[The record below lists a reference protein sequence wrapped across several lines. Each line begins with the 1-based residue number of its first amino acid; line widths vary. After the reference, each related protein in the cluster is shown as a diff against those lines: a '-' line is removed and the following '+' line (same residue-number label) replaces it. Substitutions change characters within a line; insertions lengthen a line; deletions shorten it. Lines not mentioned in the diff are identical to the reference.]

1 MNNRPTNRICGMV
14 PRPLFWALLL
24 SFMLHMP
31 VLAIL
36 ATDGWFTPLRPE
48 PPQMQMTLLA
58 AAEPVQA
65 TGVDDTPTLPPA
77 SLPAVEPIPASSSPA
92 PAAATAPLPDPGI
105 PPAPA
110 DIVAAVDQLQV
121 VRTTTT
127 LIPER
132 QPAPERVPEPA
143 PQPLL
148 LQDPTPPPVQMA
160 ADEVAA
166 MHEVIGRLLQ
176 HLNEHN
182 LNELAE
188 NSSSEKVAEIDPQ
201 ALGLL
206 ADDKLD
212 ASFERASDLTEL
224 SHIDV
229 AVTRQIQGEPHQI
242 RIRLQERALS
252 HYAKFINRWDADV
265 TLGDDR
271 VDGRFHANSEV
282 NFESFANPR
291 SQFNGEVTIARRQ
304 ALTRRVRESSMFAA
318 GVRTGT
324 GRIALPQTAF
334 PSHWLASGA
343 DVLTLSEDTRLDFQG
358 AAGIVWTGIDN
369 GEQGRVLVP
378 DAGLIIAGTDGAR
391 FELSGDVAGRVLVY
405 SPQRQMITGN
415 LEYVDATET
424 SDDYLALISDGSIEI
439 ASSTITGPGDLHIDA
454 ALFARDR
461 FSVRRFNDRHQGV
474 LHVYGALVAGSVS
487 ATEPRY
493 STHIEYDPRF
503 EYSRPPAFP
512 GTGLFDVQDW
522 DQHWT
527 AVSDPDA
534 QSAVVVDSVPGL
546 LP

>member
-1 MNNRPTNRICGMV
+1 MNNRPTNTVPGMV
-14 PRPLFWALLL
+14 RRPLFWALLV
-24 SFMLHMP
+24 SFVLHMP
-31 VLAIL
+31 VLAIVV
-36 ATDGWFTPLRPE
+36 TDGWFTPPRPE
-48 PPQMQMTLLA
+48 PAQMLMTLLA
-58 AAEPVQA
+58 AAEPSQA
-65 TGVDDTPTLPPA
+65 SGVDAVPVPPPE
-77 SLPAVEPIPASSSPA
+77 SLPAIAPIPASPVS
-92 PAAATAPLPDPGI
+92 APLPDPVI
-105 PPAPA
+105 PPGPA
-110 DIVAAVDQLQV
+110 ESVAAVDQTQV
-121 VRTTTT
+121 VHTTAT
-127 LIPER
+127 LFPER
-132 QPAPERVPEPA
+132 QPVPEPVPEPA
-143 PQPLL
+143 PQPQILH
-148 LQDPTPPPVQMA
+148 DPTPPPIQMA
-160 ADEVAA
+160 AHEVAA

-182 LNELAE
+182 LNELAD
-188 NSSSEKVAEIDPQ
+188 NFSTDTLAAIDPQ

-206 ADDKLD
+206 ANDTLD
-212 ASFERASDLTEL
+212 ASVERASDLTGL

-229 AVTRQIQGEPHQI
+229 AVTRQIEGEPHQI

-265 TLGDDR
+265 TLGNDR

-282 NFESFANPR
+282 NFESLSNPR

-334 PSHWLASGA
+334 PSHWLESGA

-358 AAGIVWTGIDN
+358 AAGIVWTDMDN

-378 DAGLIIAGTDGAR
+378 EAGLIIAGTDRAR

-415 LEYVDATET
+415 LLYVDATET

-439 ASSTITGPGDLHIDA
+439 ASSTVTGPGDLRIDA

-461 FSVRRFNDRHQGV
+461 FSVRRFSDRHQGV

-503 EYSRPPAFP
+503 EHSRPPAFP
-512 GTGLFDVQDW
+512 GTGLFDVRDW
-522 DQHWT
+522 EQHWT

-534 QSAVVVDSVPGL
+534 PSAVVVDNAPGL
-546 LP
+546 IP